1 MERVSWAKTVLAVV
15 VGIVLVVLILQNTTS
30 VEVKLLF
37 WSVTGPL
44 VILGLVTALLGFALG
59 AFFGREILVRG
70 RSSSR

>member
-1 MERVSWAKTVLAVV
+1 MERVSWVKAVLAVAL
-15 VGIVLVVLILQNTTS
+15 GIVLVVLILQNTAS

-44 VILGLVTALLGFALG
+44 VILGLATALLGFALG